1 MKNLVP
7 VLVTI
12 IIILV
17 GAVGYL
23 AGSNNPKSL
32 SELTSATPSPSSSS
46 TAPVACTMEAK
57 ICPDGSSVG
66 RTGPKCEFAPCPKP
80 KTTKVTG
87 GGILSFPKYELTI
100 PSDWTSTRESQTKD
114 DEKLTLRSGPLTI
127 TIQQGGFGGAMCLYP
142 GDAESEGPA
151 GHYTSYVEL
160 TTASGD
166 KLRRS
171 TPKDG
176 KGFGICQLTQ
186 YGWGAPT
193 LYGHIGLTI
202 PNSPTP
208 EDLTVID
215 NILSSLTKI

>member
-7 VLVTI
+7 VLVAVI
-12 IIILV
+12 IVLV
-17 GAVGYL
+17 GVIGYL
-23 AGSNNPKSL
+23 AGRNNLQPAPGVTTSPVP
-32 SELTSATPSPSSSS
+32 STTSAE
-46 TAPVACTMEAK
+46 PVACTMEAK

-80 KTTKVTG
+80 KTTKVKG
-87 GGILSFPKYELTI
+87 GGILSFPQYELTI
-100 PSDWTSTRESQTKD
+100 PSDWESSRESQTKD

-193 LYGHIGLTI
+193 LYGHIGLTV

-208 EDLTVID
+208 EDLMVID

>member
-1 MKNLVP
+1 MKYLIGI
-7 VLVTI
+7 LI
-12 IIILV
+12 AIILTLT
-17 GAVGYL
+17 GIIDYL
-23 AGSNNPKSL
+23 AGRNNL
-32 SELTSATPSPSSSS
+32 QLTPGVTTSPVPSTTS
-46 TAPVACTMEAK
+46 TEPVACTMEAK

-66 RTGPKCEFAPCPKP
+66 RTGPKCEFAPCPEP
-80 KTTKVTG
+80 KTTKVKG

-100 PSDWTSTRESQTKD
+100 PSNWESTRESQTKD

-142 GDAESEGPA
+142 GDVESEGPS
-151 GHYTSYVEL
+151 GRYSSYVEL

-193 LYGHIGLTI
+193 LYGHIGLTV
-202 PNSPTP
+202 PSSPTP

-215 NILSSLTKI
+215 NILSSLIKI